1 MFYSFYF
8 RSGYRKEQ
16 FIIFPQFLFLDL
28 HFVKLILE
36 LPLKK
41 TNIANRNN
49 EIPVIVATGISWY
62 KSDVCWPLLVSSAAT
77 FVDNI
82 SRINIWNKSWK
93 RDKNEHLCGGRG
105 HQIWQYSE
113 MGILLFWLST
123 NIKNKQGNHNIVR
136 NLRYKIQQI
145 NSQFILKIRSSF

>member
-1 MFYSFYF
+1 ME
-8 RSGYRKEQ
+8 K
-16 FIIFPQFLFLDL
+16 FIIVPQFLFLDL
-28 HFVKLILE
+28 QFVKLILE

-82 SRINIWNKSWK
+82 SRINI
-93 RDKNEHLCGGRG
+93 
-105 HQIWQYSE
+105 
-113 MGILLFWLST
+113 
-123 NIKNKQGNHNIVR
+123 
-136 NLRYKIQQI
+136 
-145 NSQFILKIRSSF
+145 